1 MALRCVYTDL
11 DGTLLGR
18 YGSLFRDSEGEFSM
32 LQARMLEACHRAG
45 VEVVIKSGRREGS
58 VMEDAKLIGSRSYIY
73 EVGCA
78 VVIDGE
84 KTVLV
89 GDAESDPGRTLAET
103 MVDRGIPDELF
114 EHFSGRLDWHSPWH
128 RQRELSLL
136 FKGKVDVDEANRLLA
151 ERGHTGLRLIDNGAI
166 FAPMDGIEG
175 PAHAYHL
182 LPEAAS
188 KANAVVFHMRARG
201 YTADQCIAIGDSVE
215 DLAVAEVVGRFFVP
229 ANGPERD
236 PALREAIGGTTQRD
250 GHRGPDGRW
259 RLRGGRLDPG
269 GRLMRSIHV
278 TRIIPAPAE
287 EVFDLL
293 ADHAHYARFRG
304 ITEAELLNEGE
315 PPPNG
320 VGAIRLVVSGPIRF
334 EEEITGYDRPTKLD
348 YLIVRI
354 NSPLEHEGGHISLAP
369 DGSATRVDWR
379 SEFRVPVRVIG
390 PAMELAWSIILS
402 RGFRHVLE
410 DVERTLR
417 T

>member
-1 MALRCVYTDL
+1 LALRCVYTDL

-32 LQARMLEACHRAG
+32 LQARMLEACDRAR

-78 VVIDGE
+78 LVIDGE

-166 FAPMDGIEG
+166 FAPMDGIDG

-188 KANAVVFHMRARG
+188 KANAVAFHLRARG
-201 YTADQCIAIGDSVE
+201 YAPDECIAIGDSVE

-236 PALREAIGGTTQRD
+236 PALREAIGGRPNVTVTEGRMGD
-250 GHRGPDGRW
+250 G
-259 RLRGGRLDPG
+259 
-269 GRLMRSIHV
+269 V
-278 TRIIPAPAE
+278 
-287 EVFDLL
+287 
-293 ADHAHYARFRG
+293 Y
-304 ITEAELLNEGE
+304 EA
-315 PPPNG
+315 
-320 VGAIRLVVSGPIRF
+320 VVS
-334 EEEITGYDRPTKLD
+334 T
-348 YLIVRI
+348 
-354 NSPLEHEGGHISLAP
+354 LA
-369 DGSATRVDWR
+369 GA
-379 SEFRVPVRVIG
+379 
-390 PAMELAWSIILS
+390 
-402 RGFRHVLE
+402 
-410 DVERTLR
+410 
-417 T
+417 

>member
-103 MVDRGIPDELF
+103 MVDRGIPDDLF

-151 ERGHTGLRLIDNGAI
+151 KRGHTGLRLIDNGAI

-188 KANAVVFHMRARG
+188 KANAVVFHMRARA

-236 PALREAIGGTTQRD
+236 PALREAIGGRPNVTVTEGRMGD
-250 GHRGPDGRW
+250 G
-259 RLRGGRLDPG
+259 
-269 GRLMRSIHV
+269 V
-278 TRIIPAPAE
+278 
-287 EVFDLL
+287 
-293 ADHAHYARFRG
+293 Y
-304 ITEAELLNEGE
+304 EA
-315 PPPNG
+315 
-320 VGAIRLVVSGPIRF
+320 VVS
-334 EEEITGYDRPTKLD
+334 T
-348 YLIVRI
+348 
-354 NSPLEHEGGHISLAP
+354 LA
-369 DGSATRVDWR
+369 GA
-379 SEFRVPVRVIG
+379 
-390 PAMELAWSIILS
+390 
-402 RGFRHVLE
+402 
-410 DVERTLR
+410 
-417 T
+417 